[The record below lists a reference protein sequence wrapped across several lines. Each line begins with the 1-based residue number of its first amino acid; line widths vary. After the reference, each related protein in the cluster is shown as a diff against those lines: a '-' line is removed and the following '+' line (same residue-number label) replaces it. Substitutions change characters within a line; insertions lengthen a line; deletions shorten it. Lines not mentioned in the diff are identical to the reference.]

1 MNQFLNTNRRKIEK
15 DIYPFKALGEVADDF
30 YKDEDMPLV
39 ERSIYDEKIRYVRDA
54 DGFNFAMPWPPVQRA
69 KQDISH
75 FMDDK
80 CGLINANHRCRCCKK
95 SKRIMK
101 NEKGVPGMNPF
112 LLYKLAADRLFGH
125 RWRSDG
131 GDNFGQTF

>member
-54 DGFNFAMPWPPVQRA
+54 DGFNFAMP
-69 KQDISH
+69 
-75 FMDDK
+75 
-80 CGLINANHRCRCCKK
+80 
-95 SKRIMK
+95 
-101 NEKGVPGMNPF
+101 
-112 LLYKLAADRLFGH
+112 
-125 RWRSDG
+125 
-131 GDNFGQTF
+131 